1 MKTKKWGQPFL
12 WLFLLMLIGFVSG
25 CVSIPVPQPDLTNPI
40 RTVAILPFA
49 NMSNNIEAPNQIRDL
64 LGKKLTAKFYKV
76 IPIEEVDQVL
86 LDELGITLGEQL
98 SEVQFNELKAKLA
111 ADAYIYGN
119 ITHYDQSMSGVI
131 NTNRVSAEL
140 QMKQTTDESVFWQ
153 SVIGI
158 KSESKSG
165 GLFGGLASLAS
176 AVSDNSEESPIQWIT
191 IESRTGGDGS
201 ILGNL
206 ISGLV
211 DKAVSSAIGVTL
223 TEESVA
229 FVNHSV
235 KTLRNGPGF

>member
-1 MKTKKWGQPFL
+1 MKAKKWGQPFQ

-49 NMSNNIEAPNQIRDL
+49 NMSNNIEAPNQIRVL

-111 ADAYIYGN
+111 ADAYVYGN

-140 QMKQTTDESVFWQ
+140 QMKQTTDESVFWL

-158 KSESKSG
+158 KSESRSG

-176 AVSDNSEESPIQWIT
+176 AVSDSNEESPIQWIT
-191 IESRTGGDGS
+191 IKSKTGGDGS
-201 ILGNL
+201 IFGNL
-206 ISGLV
+206 VSGLV
-211 DKAVSSAIGVTL
+211 DKAISGAMGVTL

>member
-1 MKTKKWGQPFL
+1 MKTKKWGQPFQ

-49 NMSNNIEAPNQIRDL
+49 NMSNNIDAPNQIRDL
-64 LGKKLTAKFYKV
+64 LSKKLTAKFYKV
-76 IPIEEVDQVL
+76 IPMEEVDQVL

-98 SEVQFNELKAKLA
+98 SEVQFNELKAKLS

-140 QMKQTTDESVFWQ
+140 QMKQTTDESVFWH

-158 KSESKSG
+158 KSESRSG
-165 GLFGGLASLAS
+165 GALGGLASLAS
-176 AVSDNSEESPIQWIT
+176 AVSDSNEESPIQWIT
-191 IESRTGGDGS
+191 IESRKGGDGS
-201 ILGNL
+201 IFGNL
-206 ISGLV
+206 LSGLV
-211 DKAVSSAIGVTL
+211 DKAVSSAMGVTL